1 MNTVIGAG
9 AGIAI
14 SWAAEHKFS
23 FLGNKSI
30 TDVAKDGLKGVTNA
44 IGSGLKTIGG
54 WFS

>member
-1 MNTVIGAG
+1 MSVALRIGILMAM
-9 AGIAI
+9 
-14 SWAAEHKFS
+14 EHKFS